1 MLFTWIVKTCQ
12 RHLSR
17 LTWPALLGLFIGQY
31 LLCYLVLRLLR
42 ESALVS
48 QLRDFIYYCS
58 VVGSTLGFGDLSPQ
72 TAPGR
77 LFTALWQI
85 PVSVGLFGALMGK
98 VIAQV
103 QGMLAKGITGMG
115 DYRHLH
121 HHMLVIGWRGHQTE
135 KMISLLLYDKRRAFE
150 RVLLCELEDI
160 QHPLPGNNWVDFIRI
175 SNFND
180 PQEHQRM
187 GLEQC
192 QSVIIFAR
200 TDEQTFTAALSLA
213 DYVPA
218 QCHIVVYL
226 EDERYAGLLE
236 THCPRMEIVRNLS
249 AEQLSRSIQD
259 PGSSQSVASIMNPML
274 GDTGFALPVPA
285 SVAPMRYGALMR
297 YMKLHHDATVLGIS
311 HCKNGRG
318 MELNPVISTEVRGGM
333 WLHLVG
339 NNRILAEEVA
349 WQEIEVPL

>member
-1 MLFTWIVKTCQ
+1 MLFTWLVRTCQ

-17 LTWPALLGLFIGQY
+17 LTWPALTGMFIGQY
-31 LLCYLVLRLLR
+31 LLCYLVLRLLH
-42 ESALVS
+42 ETALVGS
-48 QLRDFIYYCS
+48 LSDFVYYSS

-72 TAPGR
+72 TTGGR

-85 PVSVGLFGALMGK
+85 PVSVGLFGAFMGK

-103 QGMLAKGITGMG
+103 QGMLAKGMTGMG
-115 DYRHLH
+115 DFRHLH
-121 HHMLVIGWRGHQTE
+121 KHMLVIGWRGHQTE
-135 KMISLLLYDKRRAFE
+135 KMISLLLYDTCRAFE
-150 RVLLCELEDI
+150 RVLLCEWDDI
-160 QHPLPGNNWVDFIRI
+160 QHPLAGNSWVDFIRV
-175 SNFND
+175 SNVND

-187 GLEQC
+187 GLRHC

-200 TDEQTFTAALSLA
+200 TDEQTFTSALSLA
-213 DYVPA
+213 DFIPEH
-218 QCHIVVYL
+218 CHVVVYL

-236 THCPRMEIVRNLS
+236 THCPHMEIVRNLS

-274 GDTGFALPVPA
+274 GDTGFVLPVPET
-285 SVAPMRYGALMR
+285 VPPMRYGALMR

-339 NNRILAEEVA
+339 NSRILAEEVA
-349 WQEIEVPL
+349 WQEIREAL

>member
-1 MLFTWIVKTCQ
+1 MLFTWFVRTCQ
-12 RHLSR
+12 RHLSK
-17 LTWPALLGLFIGQY
+17 LTWPALTGLFFGQY
-31 LLCYLVLRLLR
+31 LICYMVFKLLN
-42 ESALVS
+42 ETTLTGSLS
-48 QLRDFIYYCS
+48 DFIYYCS

-72 TAPGR
+72 THGGR

-98 VIAQV
+98 VIALV
-103 QGMLAKGITGMG
+103 QGMLAKGMTGMG
-115 DYRHLH
+115 NFQHLSK
-121 HHMLVIGWRGHQTE
+121 HMLVIGWRGHQTE
-135 KMISLLLYDKRRAFE
+135 KMISLLLFDTRRAFE
-150 RVLLCELEDI
+150 RVLLCEWNDI
-160 QHPLPGNNWVDFIRI
+160 QHPLPGNNWVDFIHI

-180 PQEHQRM
+180 PNEHRRM
-187 GLEQC
+187 GLNHC
-192 QSVIIFAR
+192 HSVIIFAR
-200 TDEQTFTAALSLA
+200 SDEQSFTAALSLA
-213 DYVPA
+213 EFIPE

-236 THCPRMEIVRNLS
+236 SHCPRMEIVRNLS

-274 GDTGFALPVPA
+274 GDTGFVLPVPDT
-285 SVAPMRYGALMR
+285 VAPVRYGTLMH
-297 YMKLHHDATVLGIS
+297 YMKLRHDATVLGIS

-339 NNRILAEEVA
+339 NSRILADEVA
-349 WQEIEVPL
+349 WQEIGIMQ

>member
-1 MLFTWIVKTCQ
+1 
-12 RHLSR
+12 
-17 LTWPALLGLFIGQY
+17 
-31 LLCYLVLRLLR
+31 
-42 ESALVS
+42 
-48 QLRDFIYYCS
+48 
-58 VVGSTLGFGDLSPQ
+58 
-72 TAPGR
+72 
-77 LFTALWQI
+77 
-85 PVSVGLFGALMGK
+85 MGK

-115 DYRHLH
+115 DYRHLY

-259 PGSSQSVASIMNPML
+259 P
-274 GDTGFALPVPA
+274 
-285 SVAPMRYGALMR
+285 
-297 YMKLHHDATVLGIS
+297 
-311 HCKNGRG
+311 
-318 MELNPVISTEVRGGM
+318 
-333 WLHLVG
+333 
-339 NNRILAEEVA
+339 
-349 WQEIEVPL
+349 

>member
-48 QLRDFIYYCS
+48 QLSDFIYYCS

-121 HHMLVIGWRGHQTE
+121 HHMLVIGWRG
-135 KMISLLLYDKRRAFE
+135 R
-150 RVLLCELEDI
+150 
-160 QHPLPGNNWVDFIRI
+160 
-175 SNFND
+175 SNRKD
-180 PQEHQRM
+180 D
-187 GLEQC
+187 L
-192 QSVIIFAR
+192 I
-200 TDEQTFTAALSLA
+200 AA
-213 DYVPA
+213 
-218 QCHIVVYL
+218 I
-226 EDERYAGLLE
+226 
-236 THCPRMEIVRNLS
+236 
-249 AEQLSRSIQD
+249 
-259 PGSSQSVASIMNPML
+259 
-274 GDTGFALPVPA
+274 
-285 SVAPMRYGALMR
+285 
-297 YMKLHHDATVLGIS
+297 
-311 HCKNGRG
+311 
-318 MELNPVISTEVRGGM
+318 
-333 WLHLVG
+333 
-339 NNRILAEEVA
+339 
-349 WQEIEVPL
+349 

>member
-48 QLRDFIYYCS
+48 QLSDFIYYCS

-297 YMKLHHDATVLGIS
+297 YMKLLGIS

>member
-48 QLRDFIYYCS
+48 QLSDFIYYCS

-115 DYRHLH
+115 DYRHCS
-121 HHMLVIGWRGHQTE
+121 GSQ
-135 KMISLLLYDKRRAFE
+135 K
-150 RVLLCELEDI
+150 
-160 QHPLPGNNWVDFIRI
+160 
-175 SNFND
+175 
-180 PQEHQRM
+180 
-187 GLEQC
+187 
-192 QSVIIFAR
+192 AR
-200 TDEQTFTAALSLA
+200 T
-213 DYVPA
+213 
-218 QCHIVVYL
+218 
-226 EDERYAGLLE
+226 
-236 THCPRMEIVRNLS
+236 
-249 AEQLSRSIQD
+249 RS
-259 PGSSQSVASIMNPML
+259 
-274 GDTGFALPVPA
+274 
-285 SVAPMRYGALMR
+285 
-297 YMKLHHDATVLGIS
+297 KKDATPCCVAFYVNYWPECSDLGY
-311 HCKNGRG
+311 G
-318 MELNPVISTEVRGGM
+318 
-333 WLHLVG
+333 
-339 NNRILAEEVA
+339 
-349 WQEIEVPL
+349 

>member
-1 MLFTWIVKTCQ
+1 
-12 RHLSR
+12 
-17 LTWPALLGLFIGQY
+17 
-31 LLCYLVLRLLR
+31 
-42 ESALVS
+42 
-48 QLRDFIYYCS
+48 
-58 VVGSTLGFGDLSPQ
+58 
-72 TAPGR
+72 
-77 LFTALWQI
+77 
-85 PVSVGLFGALMGK
+85 MGK

-259 PGSSQSVASIMNPML
+259 RDHRNLS
-274 GDTGFALPVPA
+274 LP
-285 SVAPMRYGALMR
+285 L
-297 YMKLHHDATVLGIS
+297 
-311 HCKNGRG
+311 
-318 MELNPVISTEVRGGM
+318 
-333 WLHLVG
+333 
-339 NNRILAEEVA
+339 
-349 WQEIEVPL
+349 

>member
-1 MLFTWIVKTCQ
+1 MLFTWLVRACQ

-17 LTWPALLGLFIGQY
+17 VTWPALLGLFISQY
-31 LLCYLVLRLLR
+31 LICYLVLTLLG
-42 ESALVS
+42 ETALVGRLS
-48 QLRDFIYYCS
+48 DFIYYCS

-72 TAPGR
+72 TAGGR
-77 LFTALWQI
+77 LFTGLWQI

-103 QGMLAKGITGMG
+103 QGTLAKGLTGMG
-115 DYRHLH
+115 DFRHLRK
-121 HHMLVIGWRGHQTE
+121 HMLVIGWRGHQTE
-135 KMISLLLYDKRRAFE
+135 KMISLLLYDTRRAFE
-150 RVLLCELEDI
+150 RVLLCEWDEM
-160 QHPLPGNNWVDFIRI
+160 QHPLSGNRWVDFLRV
-175 SNFND
+175 SNIND

-187 GLEQC
+187 GLSHC

-213 DYVPA
+213 GFVPPNS
-218 QCHIVVYL
+218 HIVVYL

-236 THCPRMEIVRNLS
+236 THCPQIEIVRNLS

-274 GDTGFALPVPA
+274 GDTGFALPVPQA
-285 SVAPMRYGALMR
+285 VTPFRYGALMR

-339 NNRILAEEVA
+339 NSRILADDVA
-349 WQEIEVPL
+349 WQEIGEAR

>member
-48 QLRDFIYYCS
+48 QLSDFIYYCS

-103 QGMLAKGITGMG
+103 QGMLAKGTTGMG

-192 QSVIIFAR
+192 QSVIVFAR

-274 GDTGFALPVPA
+274 GDTGFALPIPA

>member
-1 MLFTWIVKTCQ
+1 M
-12 RHLSR
+12 
-17 LTWPALLGLFIGQY
+17 
-31 LLCYLVLRLLR
+31 
-42 ESALVS
+42 
-48 QLRDFIYYCS
+48 
-58 VVGSTLGFGDLSPQ
+58 
-72 TAPGR
+72 
-77 LFTALWQI
+77 
-85 PVSVGLFGALMGK
+85 
-98 VIAQV
+98 
-103 QGMLAKGITGMG
+103 
-115 DYRHLH
+115 
-121 HHMLVIGWRGHQTE
+121 
-135 KMISLLLYDKRRAFE
+135 
-150 RVLLCELEDI
+150 
-160 QHPLPGNNWVDFIRI
+160 
-175 SNFND
+175 
-180 PQEHQRM
+180 
-187 GLEQC
+187 
-192 QSVIIFAR
+192 
-200 TDEQTFTAALSLA
+200 
-213 DYVPA
+213 
-218 QCHIVVYL
+218 VYL

-274 GDTGFALPVPA
+274 GDTGFALSVPA